1 MSQSADKLK
10 NVHNFKNEVV
20 CLTKLL
26 CSTSGYIALLIPH
39 LMSSVPSVWSHWLR
53 QSVGFQYNLAVFSPV
68 CPSSCF
74 QSSLSMWM
82 FSPQLVNL
90 AVFSPVC
97 PSSCFQPSLSI
108 WLFSAQF
115 VNLTV
120 LSPVCPSSCFQPSL
134 SIWLFSAQFVNLTV
148 SPPFVNLTVFSP
160 VGQSVCFLPQFVNLS
175 VFSSVCQSDCFLPVC
190 QYSVFSPACQF
201 DCFLTNLSIWLFS
214 PQFVNLNISYLSSRK
229 HNWNKWVFFTAP
241 TKTWRSRHISTS
253 SCKR

>member
-74 QSSLSMWM
+74 QS
-82 FSPQLVNL
+82 
-90 AVFSPVC
+90 
-97 PSSCFQPSLSI
+97 SLSI